1 MYLTINYIL
10 LLLSPSRLASRSSQK
25 LAELLHV
32 PLAAAAVAAAVM
44 HLTFAVDTR
53 HSIFFFFSFFF
64 QIFFPPSL
72 FSSFDMCLARG
83 LTGDWKALSPWSRRA
98 KEREQ
103 TCRQT
108 DIFTAALLRWAW
120 SDGSSYIFSGILL
133 AWLACLL
140 AKAPGR
146 ARAA

>member
-72 FSSFDMCLARG
+72 SSSFDMCLARG

-108 DIFTAALLRWAW
+108 DRHIYSCSPPLSMEWRLVLHFFRHSTCM
-120 SDGSSYIFSGILL
+120 
-133 AWLACLL
+133 ACLL
-140 AKAPGR
+140 TSKGPR
-146 ARAA
+146 